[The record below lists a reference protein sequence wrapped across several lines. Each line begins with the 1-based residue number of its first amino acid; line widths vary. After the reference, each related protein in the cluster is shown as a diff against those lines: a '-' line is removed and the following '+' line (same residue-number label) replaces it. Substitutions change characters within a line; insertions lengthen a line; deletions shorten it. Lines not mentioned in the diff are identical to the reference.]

1 MLHGVIIRGTNPE
14 HEFELPYPADI
25 IDNIRVIYGQN
36 GIPVLTKA
44 LKSTTE
50 PCLLE
55 PIGELNSR
63 VIVRLTEKETYS
75 ISASRPLDIEIRVQF
90 ADGKIVRS
98 EDLISLRVLDTMD
111 NEVMT
116 NV

>member
-1 MLHGVIIRGTNPE
+1 MLQGIIIRGTNPE
-14 HEFELPYPADI
+14 HEFELPYPADA
-25 IDNIRVIYGQN
+25 IDNVRVIYGQN

-50 PCLLE
+50 PCSLE
-55 PIGELNSR
+55 SIDELNSK
-63 VIVRLTEKETYS
+63 VIVRLTENETYS
-75 ISASRPLDIEIRVQF
+75 ISASRPLDIEIRVQLTS
-90 ADGKIVRS
+90 GKIVRS

-116 NV
+116 DV